1 MSAAITDTQRRLAN
15 IIRIGTIE
23 EADYATARVKVRFG
37 EILTGWLP
45 FGGQRAGGMRVW
57 NPPSVG
63 EQVVVLSPS
72 GDLAQGVAIP
82 GLYSDAKPAPGSTGS
97 AVNVVFP
104 DGSTL
109 SWDGGNLVFT
119 STAAVKI
126 VAPTIRLEGA
136 VTVIGNINQTGGIT
150 SSGDHVA
157 QGVSLKTHTHSGVT
171 PGPANTGAPN

>member
-1 MSAAITDTQRRLAN
+1 MSAALTDTQRRLAN

-23 EADYATARVKVRFG
+23 EADFATARVKVRFG

-72 GDLAQGVAIP
+72 GDLTQGVAIP
-82 GLYSDAKPAPGSTGS
+82 GLYSDAKPAPGSTGT
-97 AVNVVFP
+97 AVNIVFP

-109 SWDGGNLVFT
+109 SWDGGDLVFT

-136 VTVIGNINQTGGIT
+136 VTVIGNIDQTGGIT

-157 QGVSLKTHTHSGVT
+157 QGVSLKAHTHGGVMT
-171 PGPANTGAPN
+171 GGANTAPPN

>member
-1 MSAAITDTQRRLAN
+1 MSAALTDTQRRLAN
-15 IIRIGTIE
+15 IIRIGTVE
-23 EADYATARVKVRFG
+23 EADFATARVKVRFG

-72 GDLAQGVAIP
+72 GDLAQGVAMP
-82 GLYSDAKPAPGSTGS
+82 GLYSDAKPAPGSTGT
-97 AVNVVFP
+97 AVNIVFP

-136 VTVIGNINQTGGIT
+136 VTVIGNISQTGGIT

-157 QGVSLKTHTHSGVT
+157 QGVSLKNHTHVHT
-171 PGPANTGAPN
+171 APEPAPTGPPN

>member
-1 MSAAITDTQRRLAN
+1 MSAALTDTQRRLAN

-23 EADYATARVKVRFG
+23 EADFAAARVKVRFG

-72 GDLAQGVAIP
+72 GDLAQGVAMP
-82 GLYSDAKPAPGSTGS
+82 GLYSDAKPAPGSTGT
-97 AVNVVFP
+97 AVNIVFP

-109 SWDGGNLVFT
+109 SWDGGSLVFT

-136 VTVIGNINQTGGIT
+136 VTVIGNITQTGGIT

-157 QGVSLKTHTHSGVT
+157 QGVSLKTHTHGGVMSGSS
-171 PGPANTGAPN
+171 NTAPPN